1 MTKEHRELMIELIA
15 VAKQLD
21 IHMIWIHVGV
31 CIALDL
37 EIPIDE
43 NKQTGYSPDALILV
57 GYYIHKLNIDWEGV
71 LCGLEITDR
80 TKQII
85 INSFNNLKENKLWQ
99 LQISANEKIKSTH
112 SSVDSS
118 KQSVKCVKNVSSPT
132 VKPGMTLKHL

>member
-1 MTKEHRELMIELIA
+1 MTKEHRELIMELIA

-31 CIALDL
+31 CMALDL

-43 NKQTGYSPDALILV
+43 EKKTGYSPDALILV

-71 LCGLEITDR
+71 LCDLEITDR

-85 INSFNNLKENKLWQ
+85 INSFHFLKENPTCQ
-99 LQISANEKIKSTH
+99 LKIPINKKT
-112 SSVDSS
+112 
-118 KQSVKCVKNVSSPT
+118 N
-132 VKPGMTLKHL
+132 